1 MPLPKIA
8 AVPKMSQLLPEEVQA
23 LPPHIKKQLTM
34 KQYTIDG
41 KDPETLNFNCQIDEE
56 FYVLLQRKLDPDGIN
71 FTFI

>member
-1 MPLPKIA
+1 
-8 AVPKMSQLLPEEVQA
+8 MSQLLPEEVQA

-56 FYVLLQRKLDPDGIN
+56 FYVLL
-71 FTFI
+71 